1 MWEDGEELE
10 LPFEAEV
17 RILFMNLQVNEVA
30 NDATAVLEGD
40 IKKEKPDYGE
50 NTDFERM
57 WPALRENL
65 IYQDRIDKK
74 NIPDIYTPLWLS
86 QKCEKIPGWEFK
98 KGDGPRMD
106 DDE

>member
-1 MWEDGEELE
+1 MWDDGEELE

-30 NDATAVLEGD
+30 NDATAVREGD

-57 WPALRENL
+57 WPAVRENL
-65 IYQDRIDKK
+65 IYHDRIDKK
-74 NIPDIYTPLWLS
+74 DIPDIYTPLWLS
-86 QKCEKIPGWEFK
+86 QKCEEIEGWSWEK
-98 KGDGPRMD
+98 RDRPEED
-106 DDE
+106 DD